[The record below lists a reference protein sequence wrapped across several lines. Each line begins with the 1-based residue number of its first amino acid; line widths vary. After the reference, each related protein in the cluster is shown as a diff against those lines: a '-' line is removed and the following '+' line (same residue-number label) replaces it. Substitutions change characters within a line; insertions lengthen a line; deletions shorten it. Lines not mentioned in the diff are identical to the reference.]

1 MATLT
6 EMKNDVLRQPENIT
20 AILERVAR
28 DYRKDVDDATWKVN
42 KHLQNNLTEL
52 VQEFGHKAVKAAVDA
67 IEDYDLRTD
76 LGPDTSLC
84 DALDYVLESMPDE
97 ALQDS

>member
-67 IEDYDLRTD
+67 IEDDDLRTD

>member
-1 MATLT
+1 MATLI
-6 EMKNDVLRQPENIT
+6 EMKNDVLKQPENI
-20 AILERVAR
+20 AAVLERVAC
-28 DYRKDVDDATWKVN
+28 DYRKEVDDATEKFN

-67 IEDYDLRTD
+67 IEDDDLRID